1 VSKRGREALVL
12 RAVTHARKHELRA
25 RTSLDSPTVLS
36 SAHTSFVSPFLS
48 RSAPIGGTN
57 SNKGN
62 KAYLGIVKSELPNW
76 KCARNAAERNEAA
89 QRVTR
94 RLAEMNPPGRFLAED
109 DAKREAPMRGGGGGG
124 GGGCG
129 YCTGGGGIGKAHP
142 AKKSKK
148 NPKPLCCPRCFGK
161 RWYVASHRRA
171 LDKIKQA
178 FREKAEG
185 IAPHPGRAAGPV
197 RQQNRD
203 CQNPCRTL

>member
-1 VSKRGREALVL
+1 
-12 RAVTHARKHELRA
+12 
-25 RTSLDSPTVLS
+25 VLS
-36 SAHTSFVSPFLS
+36 STHTSFVSPFFS
-48 RSAPIGGTN
+48 RPAPIGGTN

-89 QRVTR
+89 QRVIR

-109 DAKREAPMRGGGGGG
+109 DTNRAASMRGGGGGG
-124 GGGCG
+124 GCGC
-129 YCTGGGGIGKAHP
+129 CTRRGEIGKARP

-148 NPKPLCCPRCFGK
+148 NPKPLCCSRCFGK
-161 RWYVASHRRA
+161 RWYVASERRV

-185 IAPHPGRAAGPV
+185 VAHQPGRAAGLV
-197 RQQNRD
+197 RQQNSRLSKSLPD
-203 CQNPCRTL
+203 AIDS